1 MLPNQGRGTKS
12 RHLLQGTVTHPLLMW
27 QVAAKPQ
34 KRQGREVQEGRH
46 LACVWWSRG
55 EVGVSVGVWRE
66 SRGAQGRQM
75 GVEGGRGQ
83 VWKGLED
90 QTLSDK
96 EKVRSF

>member
-1 MLPNQGRGTKS
+1 M
-12 RHLLQGTVTHPLLMW
+12 
-27 QVAAKPQ
+27 
-34 KRQGREVQEGRH
+34 
-46 LACVWWSRG
+46 
-55 EVGVSVGVWRE
+55 GVSVGVWQE
-66 SRGAQGRQM
+66 SQGAQGRQM